1 VDEDDDAWR
10 ALIDAQHGVV
20 TNQQAEEHGVTA
32 AMIDHRVRNGVYQ
45 RLGEHT
51 VATFAATPSRE
62 ALEVAA
68 SLANPSGVLSHFS
81 AARRHDLKAPDDG
94 RVHISV
100 PVKAPTGKGPRPGAT
115 RTLTVHRVRHLTDK
129 DISERGG
136 LRVTSLERTLI
147 DLFGTLKRR
156 DDRRA
161 LVAEAFRKRQTTLG
175 RMQAAIR
182 RMPQVRRRGELFY
195 TLDLA
200 AGGSHSAGEMRLYE
214 FMHDWGFP
222 TPDRQLVPQLPKGR
236 RYVDCALP
244 AYKIVLEYDGDL
256 HLTDK
261 QKHDDIMRDQQ
272 LRRLGWHTIRVTE
285 LRMRDE
291 RQLAV
296 DVWADIVERA
306 GALGVDPPPVPP
318 RLG

>member
-161 LVAEAFRKRQTTLG
+161 LVAEAFSE
-175 RMQAAIR
+175 AANNAR
-182 RMPQVRRRGELFY
+182 A
-195 TLDLA
+195 D
-200 AGGSHSAGEMRLYE
+200 AGS
-214 FMHDWGFP
+214 
-222 TPDRQLVPQLPKGR
+222 
-236 RYVDCALP
+236 
-244 AYKIVLEYDGDL
+244 
-256 HLTDK
+256 
-261 QKHDDIMRDQQ
+261 
-272 LRRLGWHTIRVTE
+272 
-285 LRMRDE
+285 
-291 RQLAV
+291 
-296 DVWADIVERA
+296 
-306 GALGVDPPPVPP
+306 DPPDAASSQTRRALLHSRSRSGWQPLSW
-318 RLG
+318 RDAAL